1 MASESGERDVKDGR
15 REGWHAEAGLVE
27 SQGRDNERGR
37 AMVVAAAVAVGVGVG
52 VEECVCMC
60 V

>member
-15 REGWHAEAGLVE
+15 GEGWHAEAGLVE

-37 AMVVAAAVAVGVGVG
+37 AMVVAAAVAVGVGV
-52 VEECVCMC
+52 EECVCMC